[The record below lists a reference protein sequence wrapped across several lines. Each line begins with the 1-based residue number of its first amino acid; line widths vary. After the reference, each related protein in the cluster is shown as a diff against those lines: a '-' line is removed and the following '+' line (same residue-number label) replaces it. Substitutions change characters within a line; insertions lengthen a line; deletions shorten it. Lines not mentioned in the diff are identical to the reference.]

1 MAESTRTSSNTLM
14 RAFVVLAFVSLAG
27 GFFHFDLQQY
37 LTLDYLRES
46 RGQLQEFYVNEPVL
60 MLGGY
65 FVLYVLATALS
76 LPGAAV
82 LSLAGGGLFG
92 LTAGV
97 LTVSF
102 ASTIGATLAMLLARF
117 LLQDWVQNR
126 FGEYLRTFN
135 EGIEREGGFYLFG
148 LRLVPAFPFFAIN
161 LVMGLTPMR
170 AWTFFWVS
178 QLGMLPGTVVY
189 INAGSELGKI
199 QSMGDILSPGLI
211 GAFVLLGLF
220 PLAAKRLV
228 RVYTS
233 RRQVSA

>member
-1 MAESTRTSSNTLM
+1 M